1 MEEKKELDKEYEFFW
16 NNIGLNGIDIEK
28 KVVIA
33 GGLDMKRYKSIYGIW
48 SCDPDHV
55 LLKEDEN
62 GNLVDITDCIIAQQ
76 DNMMLGD
83 SLDNLNDQIQVK
95 SNDIFDVMIIMKRK
109 GKNEKI

>member
-1 MEEKKELDKEYEFFW
+1 
-16 NNIGLNGIDIEK
+16 
-28 KVVIA
+28 
-33 GGLDMKRYKSIYGIW
+33 
-48 SCDPDHV
+48 
-55 LLKEDEN
+55 
-62 GNLVDITDCIIAQQ
+62 LVDITDCIIAQQ

>member
-1 MEEKKELDKEYEFFW
+1 
-16 NNIGLNGIDIEK
+16 
-28 KVVIA
+28 
-33 GGLDMKRYKSIYGIW
+33 MKRYKSIYGIW

-83 SLDNLNDQIQVK
+83 PLDNLNDQIQKQIESDDV
-95 SNDIFDVMIIMKRK
+95 FDVMIIMRK
-109 GKNEKI
+109 KDGKI